1 MPHRL
6 DHGVRAIILLSLLSL
21 AALSACTPYRIEYH
35 KRPAFYKEASEKE
48 LLDEVVLDD
57 GTVVRF
63 IESDVNN
70 TLPSTPGDAKATRI
84 DEMET
89 RTRAS
94 DGTLTLRAY
103 SPEHVLGL
111 AKRGIREREY
121 RVLWDQLLA
130 ERTRAAYV
138 EVGKGFE
145 DFAEFCEKNRPAM
158 METFNRMGF
167 GLFSPDVVQDSLGA
181 DGVRYRLHPRLA
193 DQFVFTEFDVVR
205 EEGGMKWAMI
215 R

>member
-1 MPHRL
+1 MCVRL
-6 DHGVRAIILLSLLSL
+6 DPCVRAFILLSLPTLV
-21 AALSACTPYRIEYH
+21 ACTPYRIEYH

-63 IESDVNN
+63 VESDVNN
-70 TLPSTPGDAKATRI
+70 TLPTGSDDAGATRI
-84 DEMET
+84 NDMET
-89 RTRAS
+89 RSRAN
-94 DGTLTLRAY
+94 DGTITLRAF
-103 SPEHVLGL
+103 SPEHVLGH

-130 ERTRAAYV
+130 ERTKAAYL
-138 EVGKGFE
+138 ENGGGFE
-145 DFAEFCEKNRPAM
+145 AFAEFCEENRPAM

-167 GLFSPDVVQDSLGA
+167 GLFSPDVVQDALGA
-181 DGVRYRLHPRLA
+181 DGIRYRLHPRLA
-193 DQFVFTEFDVVR
+193 EQFVFTEFDVIR
-205 EEGGMKWAMI
+205 EESGMKWAMI

>member
-1 MPHRL
+1 MHLRL
-6 DHGVRAIILLSLLSL
+6 DRCVQAIVLLSLPASV
-21 AALSACTPYRIEYH
+21 ACTPYRIEYH

-63 IESDVNN
+63 VESDVNN
-70 TLPSTPGDAKATRI
+70 TLPTGSDDAGATRI
-84 DEMET
+84 NDMET
-89 RTRAS
+89 RSRAN
-94 DGTLTLRAY
+94 DGTITLRAF
-103 SPEHVLGL
+103 SPEHVLGH

-130 ERTRAAYV
+130 ERTKAAYL
-138 EVGKGFE
+138 ENGGGFE
-145 DFAEFCEKNRPAM
+145 AFAEFCEENRPAM

-167 GLFSPDVVQDSLGA
+167 GLFSPDVVQDALGA
-181 DGVRYRLHPRLA
+181 DGIRYRLHPRLA
-193 DQFVFTEFDVVR
+193 EQFVFTEFDVIR
-205 EEGGMKWAMI
+205 EESGMKWAMI